1 MRQFRSLFKR
11 ELLRAQA
18 QARSSCGPSFA
29 TTSVFRGALITT
41 PAFRSSLPPIWLAV
55 LAAGTSDDWRRQQGF
70 REEIAQIQQRLREIE
85 REAPG
90 LIASPQ
96 FHDEFVMLLK
106 LLDKHPIDERD
117 VAKLHEIIE
126 KLEHEK
132 QFIPAK
138 DDQIKFK
145 DEDKK
150 TMMEKIKSHLPG
162 TNEHAITKDKD
173 GDAIP
178 KSSATKNDE
187 YWKEFRKQ
195 HEKDWDKDEKEL
207 KDKYYTKKAE
217 WKAKYEQW
225 KKKHSRMGT
234 KGKGMAK

>member
-1 MRQFRSLFKR
+1 MRQFRSLFQR
-11 ELLRAQA
+11 ELSRARG
-18 QARSSCGPSFA
+18 RSSCGPSFA

-106 LLDKHPIDERD
+106 LLDKHQIDERD
-117 VAKLHEIIE
+117 IAKLQEIIE

-138 DDQIKFK
+138 DDQRKFGK
-145 DEDKK
+145 DNDEK

-162 TNEHAITKDKD
+162 TNEHAITKSTG
-173 GDAIP
+173 GDAIT
-178 KSSATKNDE
+178 KSSATKNGE

-195 HEKDWDKDEKEL
+195 HEKDWDTDEKEL

-225 KKKHSRMGT
+225 KKKKQSRMGT